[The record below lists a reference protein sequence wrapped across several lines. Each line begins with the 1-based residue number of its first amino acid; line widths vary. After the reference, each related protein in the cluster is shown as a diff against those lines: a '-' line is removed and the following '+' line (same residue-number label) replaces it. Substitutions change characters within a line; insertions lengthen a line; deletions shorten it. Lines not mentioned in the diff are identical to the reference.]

1 LGGRLLVT
9 AEDLKALPDSPGV
22 YLMKDADGNIIYVGK
37 AISLKNRVRSYFQS
51 SRNLSLRIRSMVE
64 QVERFEYITTNS
76 EVEALVLECN
86 LIKEEH
92 PKYNIRL
99 RDDKQYPW
107 VKVTVKESFPQ
118 VFITRKVRRD
128 GSKYYGPYT
137 NVRALKETFRLL
149 RRIFPLR
156 SCRHNF
162 DRERIERPCLNF
174 HIKRCLAPCSG
185 KISKERYREIID
197 EVCMFLEGRQTE
209 LLVKLRKEM
218 EKAALERQYEKA
230 ALIRDEIRDIEKV
243 LEKQTIVAAAYDDL
257 DVFGIAQDRKGSL
270 VQVFQVRQ
278 GKLVGRE
285 YYSLTEGD
293 ETSPEEILEAFLPQY
308 YDNAGFVPKE
318 ILVPFGLNSMAAL
331 GQWLSGQRGSKVNLR
346 VPKRGEKADLLRMA
360 QENAGILLQQERTHE
375 SQSLIR
381 ITEILNQ
388 LQQDLGLA
396 KPPLRIE
403 GFDISNIQGQEAV
416 ASMVVFE
423 NGVPKGGE
431 YRRFK
436 IRTIEGPNDFAM
448 LQEAVRRRFRKGLE
462 ERRESAMK
470 SGKFARFPD
479 LLLIDGGKGQLS
491 AVFEVLNE
499 LGLTHLNVVSLAEK
513 EEEIF
518 KPGNNEPIKLS
529 RRSESLMLLQRVRD
543 EAHRFAIT
551 YHKSLRD
558 KRTKASSLDLVIGIG
573 AKKKQLLLKH
583 FGSVKQ
589 IKEATVEELIQVE
602 GINRKLAENIKE
614 QLELL

>member
-1 LGGRLLVT
+1 LVT
-9 AEDLKALPDSPGV
+9 SEDLKALPDSPGV
-22 YLMKDADGNIIYVGK
+22 YLMKDSAGKIIYVGK

-64 QVERFEYITTNS
+64 QVDRFEYITTNS

-86 LIKEEH
+86 LIKEER

-107 VKVTVKESFPQ
+107 VKITIKESFPQ
-118 VFITRKVRRD
+118 IYITRKIKRD

-137 NVRALKETFRLL
+137 NVQALRETFKLL

-156 SCRHNF
+156 SCRHDL

-185 KISKERYREIID
+185 QIAKETYQEVIK
-197 EVCMFLEGRQTE
+197 EVCMFLEGRQFE
-209 LLVKLRKEM
+209 LINKLKQDM
-218 EKAALERQYEKA
+218 ENAANLRQYEKA
-230 ALIRDEIRDIEKV
+230 AHLRDQIRDIEKV
-243 LEKQTIVAAAYDDL
+243 LEKQKVVTVNNEDL
-257 DVFGIAQDRKGSL
+257 DVLGLAQDRRGTV

-285 YYSLTEGD
+285 YFSLTEGD
-293 ETSPEEILEAFLPQY
+293 ETQPVEIFEAFLPQY
-308 YDNAGFVPKE
+308 YDHSGFIPKE
-318 ILVPFGLNSMAAL
+318 ILLPFNLESMATL
-331 GQWLSGQRGSKVNLR
+331 SQWLGGQRGSKVNLR
-346 VPKRGEKADLLRMA
+346 VPQKGEKAELLRMA
-360 QENAGILLQQERTHE
+360 QENADILLKQERSRE
-375 SQSLIR
+375 EQSLNR

-388 LQQDLGLA
+388 LRQDLGLE
-396 KPPLRIE
+396 KQPLRIE

-423 NGVPKGGE
+423 NGIPKGGE

-448 LQEAVRRRFRKGLE
+448 MQEAVRRRFRKGLE
-462 ERRESAMK
+462 ERQQLATE

-491 AVFEVLNE
+491 AVYEVLNE
-499 LGLTHLNVVSLAEK
+499 LGLTHLNLISLAK
-513 EEEIF
+513 QEEEIF
-518 KPGNNEPIKLS
+518 KTDSNEPIKLS

-551 YHKSLRD
+551 YHKTLRN
-558 KRTKASSLDLVIGIG
+558 KRTKASSLDLIVGIG
-573 AKKKQLLLKH
+573 PKKKQLLLNR
-583 FGSVKQ
+583 FGSVKR
-589 IKEATVEELIQVE
+589 IKEATIEELMMVE
-602 GINRKLAENIKE
+602 GINQKLAESIKE
-614 QLELL
+614 QMELI

>member
-1 LGGRLLVT
+1 MVT
-9 AEDLKALPDSPGV
+9 SEDLKTLPDSPGV
-22 YLMKDADGNIIYVGK
+22 YLMKDATGKIIYVGK
-37 AISLKNRVRSYFQS
+37 AISIKNRVRSYFQA

-64 QVERFEYITTNS
+64 QIDRFEYIATNS

-86 LIKEEH
+86 LIKEER

-107 VKVTVKESFPQ
+107 VKVTIKESFPQ
-118 VFITRKVRRD
+118 IFITRRNKRD

-137 NVRALKETFRLL
+137 DVRALRETLKLL

-156 SCRHNF
+156 GCRHDL

-174 HIKRCLAPCSG
+174 HIKRCLAPCSRQV
-185 KISKERYREIID
+185 SKETYREIID
-197 EVCMFLEGRQTE
+197 QVCMFLEGRQSE
-209 LLVKLRKEM
+209 LLTKLRREM
-218 EKAALERQYEKA
+218 EAAASERQYEKA
-230 ALIRDEIRDIEKV
+230 ALLRDQIRDIEKV
-243 LEKQTIVAAAYDDL
+243 LEKQKIVADVYDDL
-257 DVFGIAQDRKGSL
+257 DVFGLAQDLRGTI

-285 YYSLTEGD
+285 YFTLTEGD
-293 ETSPEEILEAFLPQY
+293 ETQPSEILEAFLTQY
-308 YDNAGFVPKE
+308 YDAAGFIPKE
-318 ILVPFGLNSMAAL
+318 VLLPFNLESTAAL
-331 GQWLSGQRGSKVNLR
+331 GEWLSCQRGSKVNLR
-346 VPKRGEKADLLRMA
+346 VPQKGEKAELLKMA
-360 QENAGILLQQERTHE
+360 QENAGLLLQQERNHE
-375 SQSLIR
+375 EQSLNQIA
-381 ITEILNQ
+381 EILNQ
-388 LQQDLGLA
+388 LQQDLGLE

-403 GFDISNIQGQEAV
+403 GFDISNTQGQEAV

-423 NGVPKGGE
+423 NGVPNGGE

-462 ERRESAMK
+462 ERQYKATE

-491 AVFEVLNE
+491 AVFEALKE
-499 LGLTHLNVVSLAEK
+499 LGLAHLNIISLAK
-513 EEEIF
+513 QEEEIF
-518 KPGNNEPIKLS
+518 KPGNDEPIKLS

-551 YHKSLRD
+551 YHKTLRD
-558 KRTKASSLDLVIGIG
+558 RRTNASSLDLVIGIG
-573 AKKKQLLLKH
+573 LKKKQLLLKH
-583 FGSVKQ
+583 FGSVKRV
-589 IKEATVEELIQVE
+589 KEATAEELMKVD
-602 GINRKLAENIKE
+602 GINRKLAESIKE

>member
-1 LGGRLLVT
+1 MVT
-9 AEDLKALPDSPGV
+9 PEDLKALPDSPGV
-22 YLMKDADGNIIYVGK
+22 YLMKDAAGKIIYVGK
-37 AISLKNRVRSYFQS
+37 AISLKNRVRSYFQA

-64 QVERFEYITTNS
+64 QVDRFEYITTNS

-86 LIKEEH
+86 LIKEER

-118 VFITRKVRRD
+118 IFITRKVKRD

-137 NVRALKETFRLL
+137 DVRALKETFRLL

-156 SCRHNF
+156 GCRHDL

-185 KISKERYREIID
+185 KVSKEGYREIID
-197 EVCMFLEGRQTE
+197 QVCMFLEGRQTE

-218 EKAALERQYEKA
+218 AEAAAERRYENA

-243 LEKQTIVAAAYDDL
+243 LEKQTIVAAVYEDL
-257 DVFGIAQDRKGSL
+257 DVFGIAQDQKGSM

-278 GKLVGRE
+278 GKMVGRE
-285 YYSLTEGD
+285 YFSLAEGD
-293 ETSPEEILEAFLPQY
+293 ETLPEEILEAFLPQY
-308 YDNAGFVPKE
+308 YDSGFVPKE
-318 ILVPFGLNSMAAL
+318 ILIPLDLESMTAL
-331 GQWLSGQRGSKVNLR
+331 GLWLSNQRGSKVNLR
-346 VPKRGEKADLLRMA
+346 VPKKGEKADLLRMA
-360 QENAGILLQQERTHE
+360 RENAGILLQQERTRE
-375 SQSLIR
+375 EQSLIR
-381 ITEILNQ
+381 ITEILSQ
-388 LQQDLGLA
+388 VQQDLGLD

-423 NGVPKGGE
+423 NGVSKGGE

-448 LQEAVRRRFRKGLE
+448 LQDAVRRRFRKGLE
-462 ERRESAMK
+462 ERKEVATE

-499 LGLTHLNVVSLAEK
+499 LGLTHLNVISLAEQ
-513 EEEIF
+513 EEEIY
-518 KPGNNEPIKLS
+518 KPGNNEPIRLS

-551 YHKSLRD
+551 YHKTLRD
-558 KRTKASSLDLVIGIG
+558 KRTTASSLDLVSGIG
-573 AKKKQLLLKH
+573 PKKKQLLLQH
-583 FGSVKQ
+583 FGSVKRVE
-589 IKEATVEELIQVE
+589 EATVDELMQVE

-614 QLELL
+614 QLELV

>member
-1 LGGRLLVT
+1 MVT
-9 AEDLKALPDSPGV
+9 PEDLKALPDSPGV
-22 YLMKDADGNIIYVGK
+22 YLMKDAAGKIIYVGK
-37 AISLKNRVRSYFQS
+37 AISLKNRVRSYFQA

-64 QVERFEYITTNS
+64 QVDRFEYITTSS

-107 VKVTVKESFPQ
+107 VKVTIKESFPQ
-118 VFITRKVRRD
+118 IFITRKVKRD

-137 NVRALKETFRLL
+137 DVRALKETFRLL

-156 SCRHNF
+156 SCRHDL

-174 HIKRCLAPCSG
+174 HIKRCQAPCSG
-185 KISKERYREIID
+185 NISKKRYREIID

-209 LLVKLRKEM
+209 LLVKLRREM
-218 EKAALERQYEKA
+218 EKAASERLYEKA

-243 LEKQTIVAAAYDDL
+243 LEKQTIVANVYDDM
-257 DVFGIAQDRKGSL
+257 DVFGIAQDRKGSM

-285 YYSLTEGD
+285 YFPLTEGD
-293 ETSPEEILEAFLPQY
+293 ETPPEEILEAFLPQY

-318 ILVPFGLNSMAAL
+318 VLIPFTLESMVAL
-331 GQWLSGQRGSKVNLR
+331 GQWLSGRRGSKVSLR
-346 VPKRGEKADLLRMA
+346 VPKKGEKADLLRMA
-360 QENAGILLQQERTHE
+360 QENAGILLKQERAHE
-375 SQSLIR
+375 EQSIIR

-388 LQQDLGLA
+388 LQQDLGLD

-403 GFDISNIQGQEAV
+403 GFDISNIQGQAAV

-462 ERRESAMK
+462 ERREVATE

-491 AVFEVLNE
+491 AVSEVLTE
-499 LGLTHLNVVSLAEK
+499 LGLTHLNVISLAK
-513 EEEIF
+513 QEEEIF
-518 KPGNNEPIKLS
+518 KTGSNEPLKLS

-551 YHKSLRD
+551 YHKTLRD

-573 AKKKQLLLKH
+573 TKKKQLLLKH

-589 IKEATVEELIQVE
+589 VREATVEELMQVE

>member
-1 LGGRLLVT
+1 MVT
-9 AEDLKALPDSPGV
+9 SEDLKALPDSPGV
-22 YLMKDADGNIIYVGK
+22 YLMKDSAGKIIYVGK

-64 QVERFEYITTNS
+64 QVDRFEYITTNS

-86 LIKEEH
+86 LIKEER

-107 VKVTVKESFPQ
+107 VKITIKESFPQ
-118 VFITRKVRRD
+118 IYITRKIKRD

-137 NVRALKETFRLL
+137 NVQALRETFKLL

-156 SCRHNF
+156 SCRHDL

-185 KISKERYREIID
+185 QIAKETYQEVIK
-197 EVCMFLEGRQTE
+197 EVCMFLEGRQFE
-209 LLVKLRKEM
+209 LINKLKQDM
-218 EKAALERQYEKA
+218 ENAANLRQYEKA
-230 ALIRDEIRDIEKV
+230 AHLRDQIRDIEKV
-243 LEKQTIVAAAYDDL
+243 LEKQKVVTVNNEDL
-257 DVFGIAQDRKGSL
+257 DVLGLAQDRRGTV

-285 YYSLTEGD
+285 YFSLTEGD
-293 ETSPEEILEAFLPQY
+293 ETQPVEIFEAFLPQY
-308 YDNAGFVPKE
+308 YDHSGFIPKE
-318 ILVPFGLNSMAAL
+318 ILLPFNLESMATL
-331 GQWLSGQRGSKVNLR
+331 SQWLGGQRGSKVNLR
-346 VPKRGEKADLLRMA
+346 VPQKGEKAELLRMA
-360 QENAGILLQQERTHE
+360 QENADILLKQERSRE
-375 SQSLIR
+375 EQSLNR

-388 LQQDLGLA
+388 LRQDLGLE
-396 KPPLRIE
+396 KQPLRIE

-423 NGVPKGGE
+423 NGIPKGGE

-448 LQEAVRRRFRKGLE
+448 MQEAVRRRFRKGLE
-462 ERRESAMK
+462 ERQQLATE

-491 AVFEVLNE
+491 AVYEVLNE
-499 LGLTHLNVVSLAEK
+499 LGLTHLNLISLAK
-513 EEEIF
+513 QEEEIF
-518 KPGNNEPIKLS
+518 KTDSNEPIKLS

-551 YHKSLRD
+551 YHKTLRN
-558 KRTKASSLDLVIGIG
+558 KRTKASSLDLIVGIG
-573 AKKKQLLLKH
+573 PKKKQLLLNR
-583 FGSVKQ
+583 FGSVKR
-589 IKEATVEELIQVE
+589 IKEATIEELMMVE
-602 GINRKLAENIKE
+602 GINQKLAESIKE
-614 QLELL
+614 QMELI

>member
-1 LGGRLLVT
+1 MVT
-9 AEDLKALPDSPGV
+9 SEDLKALPDSPGV
-22 YLMKDADGNIIYVGK
+22 YLMKDSAGKIIYVGK

-51 SRNLSLRIRSMVE
+51 SRNLNLRIRSMVE
-64 QVERFEYITTNS
+64 QVDRFEYITTNS

-86 LIKEEH
+86 LIKEER

-107 VKVTVKESFPQ
+107 VKITIKESFPQ
-118 VFITRKVRRD
+118 IYITRKIKRD

-137 NVRALKETFRLL
+137 NVQALRETFKLL

-156 SCRHNF
+156 SCRHDL

-185 KISKERYREIID
+185 QVAKETYQEVIK
-197 EVCMFLEGRQTE
+197 EVCMFLEGRQSE
-209 LLVKLRKEM
+209 LINKLKKDM
-218 EKAALERQYEKA
+218 ENAANLRQYEKA
-230 ALIRDEIRDIEKV
+230 ARLRDQIRDIEKV
-243 LEKQTIVAAAYDDL
+243 LEKQKVVTVNNEDL
-257 DVFGIAQDRKGSL
+257 DVFGLAQDRRGTV

-285 YYSLTEGD
+285 YFFLTEGD
-293 ETSPEEILEAFLPQY
+293 ETEPVDIFEAFLPQY
-308 YDNAGFVPKE
+308 YDHSGFIPKE
-318 ILVPFGLNSMAAL
+318 ILLPFNLESMAAL
-331 GQWLSGQRGSKVNLR
+331 SEWLGGQRGSKVNLR
-346 VPKRGEKADLLRMA
+346 VPQKGEKAELLRMA
-360 QENAGILLQQERTHE
+360 RENAEILLKQERSRE
-375 SQSLIR
+375 EQSLNR

-388 LQQDLGLA
+388 LQQDLGLE

-403 GFDISNIQGQEAV
+403 GFDISNIQGQEGV

-423 NGVPKGGE
+423 NGIPKGGE

-448 LQEAVRRRFRKGLE
+448 MQEAVRRRFRKGLE
-462 ERRESAMK
+462 ERGQLATE

-491 AVFEVLNE
+491 AVYEVLEE
-499 LGLTHLNVVSLAEK
+499 LGLIHLNLISLAK
-513 EEEIF
+513 QEEEIF
-518 KPGNNEPIKLS
+518 KPGSNEPIRLS

-551 YHKSLRD
+551 YHKTLRD
-558 KRTKASSLDLVIGIG
+558 KRTKASKLDLITGIG
-573 AKKKQLLLKH
+573 PKKKQLLLNR
-583 FGSVKQ
+583 FGSVKR
-589 IKEATVEELIQVE
+589 IKEATIEELMMVE
-602 GINRKLAENIKE
+602 GINFKLAESIKE
-614 QLELL
+614 QMELI

>member
-1 LGGRLLVT
+1 
-9 AEDLKALPDSPGV
+9 
-22 YLMKDADGNIIYVGK
+22 
-37 AISLKNRVRSYFQS
+37 
-51 SRNLSLRIRSMVE
+51 
-64 QVERFEYITTNS
+64 
-76 EVEALVLECN
+76 
-86 LIKEEH
+86 
-92 PKYNIRL
+92 
-99 RDDKQYPW
+99 
-107 VKVTVKESFPQ
+107 
-118 VFITRKVRRD
+118 
-128 GSKYYGPYT
+128 
-137 NVRALKETFRLL
+137 
-149 RRIFPLR
+149 
-156 SCRHNF
+156 
-162 DRERIERPCLNF
+162 
-174 HIKRCLAPCSG
+174 
-185 KISKERYREIID
+185 
-197 EVCMFLEGRQTE
+197 MFLEGRQNE

-218 EKAALERQYEKA
+218 EEAASEQLYEKA

-243 LEKQTIVAAAYDDL
+243 LEKQTIVAAVYEDM
-257 DVFGIAQDRKGSL
+257 DVFGIAQDGKGSI

-278 GKLVGRE
+278 GKMVGRE
-285 YYSLTEGD
+285 YFPLAEGD
-293 ETSPEEILEAFLPQY
+293 ETPPEEILEAFLPQY
-308 YDNAGFVPKE
+308 YDNAGFIPKE
-318 ILVPFGLNSMAAL
+318 VLIPFDLESMTTL
-331 GQWLSGQRGSKVNLR
+331 GQWLSGQRGSKVNLK
-346 VPKRGEKADLLRMA
+346 VAKKGEKAGLLRMA

-375 SQSLIR
+375 EQSTIR
-381 ITEILNQ
+381 SIEILNQ
-388 LQQDLGLA
+388 LQQDLGLD

-403 GFDISNIQGQEAV
+403 GFDISNIQGQQAV

-448 LQEAVRRRFRKGLE
+448 LQEAIGRRFRKGLE
-462 ERRESAMK
+462 ERQQVATE

-491 AVFEVLNE
+491 AVCEVLEE
-499 LGLTHLNVVSLAEK
+499 LGLTHLNVISLAEK
-513 EEEIF
+513 EEEVF
-518 KPGNNEPIKLS
+518 KPGNNEPIILS

-551 YHKSLRD
+551 YHKTLRD

-589 IKEATVEELIQVE
+589 VKEATVEELMRVE

>member
-1 LGGRLLVT
+1 MVT
-9 AEDLKALPDSPGV
+9 SEDLKALPDSPGV
-22 YLMKDADGNIIYVGK
+22 YLMKDSAGKIIYVGK

-51 SRNLSLRIRSMVE
+51 SRNLNLRIRSMVE
-64 QVERFEYITTNS
+64 QVDRFEYITTNS

-86 LIKEEH
+86 LIKEER

-107 VKVTVKESFPQ
+107 VKITIKESFPQ
-118 VFITRKVRRD
+118 IYITRKIKRD

-137 NVRALKETFRLL
+137 NVQALRETFKLL

-156 SCRHNF
+156 SCRHDL

-185 KISKERYREIID
+185 QVAKETYQEVIK
-197 EVCMFLEGRQTE
+197 EVCMFLEGRHFE
-209 LLVKLRKEM
+209 LINKLKQDM
-218 EKAALERQYEKA
+218 ENAANLRQYEKA
-230 ALIRDEIRDIEKV
+230 ARLRDQIRDIEKV
-243 LEKQTIVAAAYDDL
+243 LEKQKVVTVNNEDL
-257 DVFGIAQDRKGSL
+257 DVLGLAQDRRGTV

-285 YYSLTEGD
+285 YFSLTEGD
-293 ETSPEEILEAFLPQY
+293 ETQPVEIFEAFLPQY
-308 YDNAGFVPKE
+308 YDHSGFIPKE
-318 ILVPFGLNSMAAL
+318 ILLPFNLESMATL
-331 GQWLSGQRGSKVNLR
+331 SQWLGGQRGSKVNLR
-346 VPKRGEKADLLRMA
+346 VPKKGEKAELLRMA
-360 QENAGILLQQERTHE
+360 QENADILLKQERSRE
-375 SQSLIR
+375 EQSLNR
-381 ITEILNQ
+381 TTEILNQ
-388 LQQDLGLA
+388 LQQDLGLE

-423 NGVPKGGE
+423 NGIPKGGE

-448 LQEAVRRRFRKGLE
+448 MQEAVRRRFRKGLE
-462 ERRESAMK
+462 EREQLATE

-491 AVFEVLNE
+491 AVYEVLKE
-499 LGLTHLNVVSLAEK
+499 LGLIHLNLISLAK
-513 EEEIF
+513 QEEEIF
-518 KPGNNEPIKLS
+518 KPDSNDPIKLS
-529 RRSESLMLLQRVRD
+529 RRSEGLMLLQRVRD

-551 YHKSLRD
+551 YHKTLRD
-558 KRTKASSLDLVIGIG
+558 KRTKASKLDLITGIG
-573 AKKKQLLLKH
+573 PKKKQLLLKR
-583 FGSVKQ
+583 FGSVKR
-589 IKEATVEELIQVE
+589 IKEATIEELMMVE
-602 GINRKLAENIKE
+602 GINYKLAESIKE
-614 QLELL
+614 QMELI

>member
-1 LGGRLLVT
+1 MVT
-9 AEDLKALPDSPGV
+9 PEDLKALPDSPGV
-22 YLMKDADGNIIYVGK
+22 YLMKDAAGKIIYVGK
-37 AISLKNRVRSYFQS
+37 AISLKNRVRSYFQA

-64 QVERFEYITTNS
+64 QVDRFEYITTNS

-107 VKVTVKESFPQ
+107 VKVTLKESFPQ
-118 VFITRKVRRD
+118 VFITRKVKRD
-128 GSKYYGPYT
+128 GNKYYGPYT
-137 NVRALKETFRLL
+137 DVRALKETFRLL

-156 SCRHNF
+156 GCRHDL

-174 HIKRCLAPCSG
+174 HIKRCLAPCCG
-185 KISKERYREIID
+185 KISKERYRKIID
-197 EVCMFLEGRQTE
+197 QVCMFLEGRQNE

-218 EKAALERQYEKA
+218 EEAASERRYEKA

-243 LEKQTIVAAAYDDL
+243 LEKQTIVAAVYDDM
-257 DVFGIAQDRKGSL
+257 DVFGIAQDRKGSI

-278 GKLVGRE
+278 GKMVGRE
-285 YYSLTEGD
+285 YFPLVEGD
-293 ETSPEEILEAFLPQY
+293 ETPPEEILEAFLPQY
-308 YDNAGFVPKE
+308 YDNAGFIPKE
-318 ILVPFGLNSMAAL
+318 VLIPFNLESMTAIS
-331 GQWLSGQRGSKVNLR
+331 QWLGNQRGSKVNLR
-346 VPKRGEKADLLRMA
+346 VAKKGEKAGLLRMA

-375 SQSLIR
+375 EQSIIR

-388 LQQDLGLA
+388 LQQDLGLD

-403 GFDISNIQGQEAV
+403 GFDISNIQGQQAV

-448 LQEAVRRRFRKGLE
+448 LQEAVGRRFRKGLE
-462 ERRESAMK
+462 ERREVATE

-491 AVFEVLNE
+491 AVCEVLEE
-499 LGLTHLNVVSLAEK
+499 LGLTHLNVISLAEK
-513 EEEIF
+513 EEEVF
-518 KPGNNEPIKLS
+518 KPGNNEPIILS

-551 YHKSLRD
+551 YHKTLRD

-589 IKEATVEELIQVE
+589 VKEATVEELMRVE

>member
-1 LGGRLLVT
+1 MVT
-9 AEDLKALPDSPGV
+9 PEDLRALPDTPGV
-22 YLMKDADGNIIYVGK
+22 YLMKDAAGKIIYVGK
-37 AISLKNRVRSYFQS
+37 AVSLKNRVRSYFQA

-64 QVERFEYITTNS
+64 QVDRFEYITTNS

-107 VKVTVKESFPQ
+107 VKVTHKESFPRI
-118 VFITRKVRRD
+118 FITRKVKRD

-137 NVRALKETFRLL
+137 DVRALKETFRLL
-149 RRIFPLR
+149 RKIFPLR
-156 SCRHNF
+156 SCRF
-162 DRERIERPCLNF
+162 DLDRERIERPCLNF
-174 HIKRCLAPCSG
+174 HIKRCQAPCSG

-197 EVCMFLEGRQTE
+197 QVCMFLEGRQTE
-209 LLVKLRKEM
+209 LLVKLRQEM
-218 EKAALERQYEKA
+218 DEAAAERRYERA

-243 LEKQTIVAAAYDDL
+243 LEKQTIVADVYDDL
-257 DVFGIAQDRKGSL
+257 DVFGIAQDRKGSI

-285 YYSLTEGD
+285 YFPLGEGD
-293 ETSPEEILEAFLPQY
+293 ETRSEEILEAFLPQY

-318 ILVPFGLNSMAAL
+318 VLVPFDLESMMVL

-346 VPKRGEKADLLRMA
+346 VAKKGGKADLLRMA
-360 QENAGILLQQERTHE
+360 RENAGVLLQQERVHE
-375 SQSLIR
+375 EQSIIH

-388 LQQDLGLA
+388 LQQDLGLD

-403 GFDISNIQGQEAV
+403 GFDISNTQGQEAV

-448 LQEAVRRRFRKGLE
+448 LQEAVGRRFRKGLE
-462 ERRESAMK
+462 ERREETTE

-491 AVFEVLNE
+491 AVFEVLKK
-499 LGLTHLNVVSLAEK
+499 LGLTHLNVISLAEK
-513 EEEIF
+513 EEELF
-518 KPGNNEPIKLS
+518 KPGNSEPIRLS

-551 YHKSLRD
+551 YHKTLRD
-558 KRTKASSLDLVIGIG
+558 KRTKTSSLDLVRGIG
-573 AKKKQLLLKH
+573 AKRKQLLLKN

-589 IKEATVEELIQVE
+589 VKQATVEELMQVE

>member
-1 LGGRLLVT
+1 MVT

-22 YLMKDADGNIIYVGK
+22 YLMKDASGKIIYVGK
-37 AISLKNRVRSYFQS
+37 AISLKNRVRSYFQA

-64 QVERFEYITTNS
+64 QVDRFEYITTNS

-86 LIKEEH
+86 LIKEER

-107 VKVTVKESFPQ
+107 VKVTIKESFPR
-118 VFITRKVRRD
+118 VFITRKVKRD

-137 NVRALKETFRLL
+137 DVGALRETFKLL

-156 SCRHNF
+156 SCRY
-162 DRERIERPCLNF
+162 DLELERVDRPCLNF

-185 KISKERYREIID
+185 LIAKETYGKIID
-197 EVCMFLEGRQTE
+197 EVCMFLEGRQNE
-209 LLVKLRKEM
+209 LLVKLRAEM
-218 EKAALERQYEKA
+218 AQAAAELRYEKA
-230 ALIRDEIRDIEKV
+230 AQIRDQIRDIEKV
-243 LEKQTIVAAAYDDL
+243 LEKQTVVAPAYEDL
-257 DVFGIAQDRKGSL
+257 DVFGLALDRKGSL

-285 YYSLTEGD
+285 YFSLSEGD
-293 ETSPEEILEAFLPQY
+293 ETPQEEILEAFLPQY
-308 YDNAGFVPKE
+308 YDSAGFIPKE
-318 ILVPFGLNSMAAL
+318 VLIPFELESMATL
-331 GQWLSGQRGSKVNLR
+331 REWMSSQRGSKVNLR
-346 VPKRGEKADLLRMA
+346 VPKKGEKASLLRMA
-360 QENAGILLQQERTHE
+360 WENAAILLRQERAHE
-375 SQSLIR
+375 EQSLQR
-381 ITEILNQ
+381 IVEILNQ
-388 LQQDLGLA
+388 LQQDLDLD

-423 NGVPKGGE
+423 NGTPKASD

-448 LQEAVRRRFRKGLE
+448 LQEAVGRRFRKGLA
-462 ERRESAMK
+462 ERQEVATESE
-470 SGKFARFPD
+470 KFARFPD

-491 AVFEVLNE
+491 AVYEVLTE
-499 LGLTHLNVVSLAEK
+499 LGLTHLNVISLAEQ

-518 KPGNNEPIKLS
+518 KPGRNEPIRLS
-529 RRSESLMLLQRVRD
+529 RHSESLKLLQRVRD

-551 YHKSLRD
+551 YHKTLRD
-558 KRTKASSLDLVIGIG
+558 KRTKASSLDLVNGIG
-573 AKKKQLLLKH
+573 PKKKQSLLKH
-583 FGSVKQ
+583 FGSVKRV
-589 IKEATVEELIQVE
+589 KEATVEELMKVE

>member
-1 LGGRLLVT
+1 MVT
-9 AEDLKALPDSPGV
+9 PEDLKALPDSPGV
-22 YLMKDADGNIIYVGK
+22 YLMKDAAGKIIYVGK
-37 AISLKNRVRSYFQS
+37 AISLKNRVRSYFQA

-64 QVERFEYITTNS
+64 QVDRFEYITTNS

-107 VKVTVKESFPQ
+107 VKVTLKESFPQ
-118 VFITRKVRRD
+118 IFITRKVKRD

-137 NVRALKETFRLL
+137 DVRALKETFKLL

-156 SCRHNF
+156 GCRHDL

-174 HIKRCLAPCSG
+174 HIKRCLAPCCG
-185 KISKERYREIID
+185 KISKERYRTIID
-197 EVCMFLEGRQTE
+197 QVCMFLEGRQNE

-218 EKAALERQYEKA
+218 EEAASERRYEKA

-243 LEKQTIVAAAYDDL
+243 LEKQTVVADVYEDL
-257 DVFGIAQDRKGSL
+257 DVFGIAQDQKGSI

-278 GKLVGRE
+278 GKMVGRE
-285 YYSLTEGD
+285 YFPLAEGD
-293 ETSPEEILEAFLPQY
+293 ETPPEEILEAFLPQY
-308 YDNAGFVPKE
+308 YDNAGFIPKE
-318 ILVPFGLNSMAAL
+318 VLIPFDLESMTAL
-331 GQWLSGQRGSKVNLR
+331 GQWLSGQRGSKVNLK
-346 VPKRGEKADLLRMA
+346 VAKKGEKAGLLRMA

-375 SQSLIR
+375 EQSIVR
-381 ITEILNQ
+381 SAEILNQ
-388 LQQDLGLA
+388 LQQDLGLD

-403 GFDISNIQGQEAV
+403 GFDISNIQGQQAV

-423 NGVPKGGE
+423 NGAPKGGE

-448 LQEAVRRRFRKGLE
+448 LQEAVGRRFRKGLE
-462 ERRESAMK
+462 ERQEVATE

-491 AVFEVLNE
+491 AVWEVLTE
-499 LGLTHLNVVSLAEK
+499 LGLNHLNVISLAK
-513 EEEIF
+513 QEEEIF
-518 KPGNNEPIKLS
+518 KPGNDEPLKLS

-551 YHKSLRD
+551 YHKTLRD

-589 IKEATVEELIQVE
+589 VKEATVEELMRVE

>member
-1 LGGRLLVT
+1 MVT
-9 AEDLKALPDSPGV
+9 PEDLKALPDSPGV
-22 YLMKDADGNIIYVGK
+22 YLMKDAAGKIIYVGK
-37 AISLKNRVRSYFQS
+37 AVSLKNRVRSYFQA
-51 SRNLSLRIRSMVE
+51 SRNLSPRIRSMVE
-64 QVERFEYITTNS
+64 QVDRFEYITTNS

-86 LIKEEH
+86 LIKEER

-118 VFITRKVRRD
+118 IFITRKVKRD

-137 NVRALKETFRLL
+137 DVRALKETFRLL
-149 RRIFPLR
+149 RRIFPIR
-156 SCRHNF
+156 SCRHDL

-185 KISKERYREIID
+185 NISKERYRELID
-197 EVCMFLEGRQTE
+197 QVCMFLEGRQTE
-209 LLVKLRKEM
+209 LLVRLRKEM
-218 EKAALERQYEKA
+218 EEAAAERLYEKA

-243 LEKQTIVAAAYDDL
+243 LEKQTVVADVYDDL
-257 DVFGIAQDRKGSL
+257 DVFGIAQDRKGSM

-285 YYSLTEGD
+285 YFSLEEGD
-293 ETSPEEILEAFLPQY
+293 ETTPEEILEAFLPQY
-308 YDNAGFVPKE
+308 YDQAGFVPKE
-318 ILVPFGLNSMAAL
+318 VLIPFDLESIAAL
-331 GQWLSGQRGSKVNLR
+331 GQWLSGKRNSKVNLR
-346 VPKRGEKADLLRMA
+346 VPKKGEKADLLRMA
-360 QENAGILLQQERTHE
+360 QENAAILLKQERAHE
-375 SQSLIR
+375 EQSMFR
-381 ITEILNQ
+381 NAEILNQ
-388 LQQDLGLA
+388 LQQDLGLD

-462 ERRESAMK
+462 ERQKVATE

-491 AVFEVLNE
+491 AVLEVLTE
-499 LGLTHLNVVSLAEK
+499 LGLNHLNVISLAK
-513 EEEIF
+513 QNEEIF
-518 KPGNNEPIKLS
+518 KPGNDEPLKLS

-551 YHKSLRD
+551 YHKTLRD

-583 FGSVKQ
+583 FGSVKRVR
-589 IKEATVEELIQVE
+589 EATVEELMQVE